1 MSAIQYCLN
10 TSTIRPASLME
21 KIRIAGAAGYRGI
34 ELWNDD
40 LSAHMQQGGSL
51 AEIRRALDDQG
62 LQVPTAIAAF
72 GWLESTGPAH
82 QRALDE
88 VRRRLEQAALVG
100 ARHLIAS
107 PAMEACDLSP
117 GGARYRELLEL
128 GRQFGVKPAMEY
140 LGFVGSVHTIAQGW
154 KIVQEAEHPDA
165 SLIMDPFHILRG
177 GSPLADIALVPGE
190 KVAIWHW
197 NDVPG
202 TKPVSQQSD
211 EDRVLPGDGVGP
223 LKEIERLALQ
233 QGYRGF
239 VSLELFNPALWQRD
253 PAEVAR
259 LGMEKMKAYFAG

>member
-1 MSAIQYCLN
+1 MSPIQYCLN
-10 TSTIRPASLME
+10 ASTIRPAPLLE
-21 KIRIAGAAGYRGI
+21 KIRVAGAAGYRAI
-34 ELWNDD
+34 ELWNDE
-40 LSAHMQQGGSL
+40 LTAHAQQGGSL
-51 AEIRRALDDQG
+51 AEVRRALDDQG
-62 LQVPTAIAAF
+62 LQVPTVIAAF
-72 GWLESTGPAH
+72 GWLESAGPAR

-88 VRRRLEQAALVG
+88 VKRRLEQAALVG

-107 PAMEACDLSP
+107 PALEACDLSA

-128 GRQFGVKPAMEY
+128 GRSFGVVPAMEY

-154 KIVQEAEHPDA
+154 RIVQDAAHPDA
-165 SLIMDPFHILRG
+165 CLVMDPFHILRG
-177 GSPLADIALVPGE
+177 GSPLADVALIPGE

-202 TKPVSQQSD
+202 TKPVGQQAD

-223 LKEIERLALQ
+223 LKEIERLALR

-253 PAEVAR
+253 PEEVAR
-259 LGMEKMKAYFAG
+259 LGMEKMRAYFAG

>member
-1 MSAIQYCLN
+1 MSALQYCLN

-21 KIRIAGAAGYRGI
+21 KIRVAGATGYRAI

-40 LSAHMQQGGSL
+40 LTAHVQGGGSL
-51 AEIRRALDDQG
+51 AEVRRALDDRG
-62 LQVPTAIAAF
+62 LEVPTVIAAF

-88 VRRRLEQAALVG
+88 TRRRLEQAAAVG

-107 PAMEACDLSP
+107 PAMEACDLSV
-117 GGARYRELLEL
+117 GGERYRELLEL
-128 GRQFGVKPAMEY
+128 GRQFGVVPAMEY

-154 KIVQEAEHPDA
+154 KIVQDAAHPDA
-165 SLIMDPFHILRG
+165 CLIMDPFHILRG
-177 GSPLADIALVPGE
+177 GSPLADIALVPGG

-202 TKPVSQQSD
+202 TVPVGQQAD

-253 PAEVAR
+253 PEEVAR